1 MQNTGNLNSL
11 AERMK
16 DRTERERQEL
26 EALTRQQ
33 FSALS
38 QSLSESSKNA
48 LCTTEAAILSGIA
61 EMEKNITSRC
71 QSLGEMFNRKYLLSI
86 VLSAGILAATMFTCW
101 SLITLYRHQ
110 IADLRQEVTKLSA
123 RKVEMET
130 TIAAWPITVRDAPN
144 GRFIVPTPP
153 HTLKDKWTFDGQSA
167 WKLE

>member
-11 AERMK
+11 TEKMK
-16 DRTERERQEL
+16 ARTERERQEL
-26 EALTRQQ
+26 EALTRKQ
-33 FSALS
+33 FDALS

-48 LCTTEAAILSGIA
+48 LSTTEAAILSGVA
-61 EMEKNITSRC
+61 DMEKNITFRC
-71 QSLGEMFNRKYLLSI
+71 RSLGEMFNRKYLLSI
-86 VLSAGILAATMFTCW
+86 ALSAGILAATMFTCW
-101 SLITLYRHQ
+101 GLITLYRHQ

-123 RKVEMET
+123 RKVEMEA

-153 HTLKDKWTFDGQSA
+153 HTLKDKWTFDGQAA